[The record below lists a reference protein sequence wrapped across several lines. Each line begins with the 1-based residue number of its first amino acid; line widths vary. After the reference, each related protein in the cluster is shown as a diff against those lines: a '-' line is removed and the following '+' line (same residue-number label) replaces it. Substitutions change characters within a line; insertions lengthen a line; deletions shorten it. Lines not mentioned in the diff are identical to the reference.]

1 MGHSLPKDLRAV
13 WLERIGLSE
22 SVAPRSSRACC
33 RHLQPEAYLYNPE
46 FVQRSAVGMKH
57 VHLKNNTVPNLLLP
71 KTRLDHQPSQRPTDV
86 TTQASK
92 SPKMQIFHQEN
103 EGPAVVMTRASTSQV
118 LVMQVPGA
126 SASAA
131 AISHG
136 QYSED
141 DGRHD
146 LG

>member
-92 SPKMQIFHQEN
+92 SP
-103 EGPAVVMTRASTSQV
+103 V